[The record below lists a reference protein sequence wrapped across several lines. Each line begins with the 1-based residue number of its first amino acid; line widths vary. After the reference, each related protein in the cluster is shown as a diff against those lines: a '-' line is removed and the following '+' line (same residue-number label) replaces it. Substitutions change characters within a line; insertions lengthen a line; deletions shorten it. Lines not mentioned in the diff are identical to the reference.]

1 MRPVSKSQT
10 GTGSSGVIP
19 LDHKTSPFNVGFGV
33 VASGTVTYKVQHTFD
48 ECITATPTDWFD
60 HSDVTAK
67 TANADGNYAFPVRGI
82 RVTVTAGTG
91 TATITA
97 IQAGNRG

>member
-1 MRPVSKSQT
+1 MRPVTTAQT
-10 GTGSSGVIP
+10 GTGSSSTIP

-48 ECITATPTDWFD
+48 ECITATPTTWFD
-60 HSDVTAK
+60 HADVITK

-91 TATITA
+91 SATMTV
-97 IQAGNRG
+97 IQAGAGG